1 MGAMDPIDRMESEEK
16 SRFPVA
22 FAAGAGVVLLVVLGL
37 VLLTR
42 GTSSQSPQVVKKLS
56 FGSQEQAYAARI
68 HFLAIQMAQSSNLLN
83 QQFFYVAGTISNDG
97 TQTIRALEATFEFH
111 DQFNQVV
118 LRETQRLI
126 DMGAPPLAA
135 GQHFDF
141 QITLDHIP
149 ADWNRQY
156 PSIRVVGLILQ

>member
-1 MGAMDPIDRMESEEK
+1 MGAMEPIDRMESEEK
-16 SRFPVA
+16 RGIPVA
-22 FAAGAGVVLLVVLGL
+22 FAAGAGVVLLVALGL

-42 GTSSQSPQVVKKLS
+42 ATSSPGTQVVQKLP
-56 FGSQEQAYAARI
+56 FGPAEQAYVPHI
-68 HFLAIQMAQSSNLLN
+68 HFQDIQMAQSSNLLN
-83 QQFFYVAGTISNDG
+83 QQFTYVAGTISNDG

-111 DQFNQVV
+111 DQFNQVD

-126 DMGAPPLAA
+126 VKGAPTLAA
-135 GQHFDF
+135 GQYVDY

-149 ADWNRQY
+149 SDWNRQY